1 MPKFARVLPDM
12 SLDKTFD
19 YKIPAGM
26 DLRLGCR
33 VRIPF
38 GRTER
43 TGYVVD
49 LVDKSDFPENRL
61 KAIAVNEGHLIPE
74 KMMQLGQW
82 IADYYCTGMIQSVR
96 NMLPAPVRKDKVKEK
111 TQKLLSFAEGIQPPS
126 LVPELEKKY
135 PPRAA
140 VVKAL
145 LGLKEAPQALL
156 MKVANVSAS
165 PIKSL
170 LKAGILEEE
179 VRHVERDPF
188 GDEEVIISKPLEL
201 TDEQTDAFKLITNEM
216 DEEKPATVV
225 LYGITGSGKTEVY
238 LQAIA
243 EALSRGKQAIVLVP
257 EISLTPQT
265 VHRFRSRFGKQVSVL
280 HSGLSEGERYDQ
292 WKLISRGETQ
302 IVVGA
307 RSALFAPFHNPG
319 IIVVDEEHEPSYKQD
334 SHPRYNARD
343 IAVMRG
349 IMDKCPVVLGSATPS
364 FETMNNANQGKYK
377 MAKLTQRP
385 STAVVPS
392 IKLVDMRTEAAATG
406 SNQIFSRELIESVKQ
421 QLHDRMQTILFLN
434 RRGYST
440 HLTCE
445 KCQYTSKCGDCS
457 TSHTYHRKSNVL
469 ICHLCGDIKE
479 PPTKCPDC
487 GHKDLSFSGLGTEKI
502 ERLCRGVFP
511 NARIAR
517 MDSDTMT
524 RKDSHKTM
532 LGDFQQGKYDIL
544 IGTQMIAKG
553 LHFPRVT
560 LVGVVFADA
569 GLNMADFRAAERTF
583 QLLAQVSGRSGRG
596 DDAGRVLIQTYN
608 PTHPALQCALEGDFD
623 AFYEDEKM
631 GREVMKFPPF
641 SKMVLIHFR
650 GPEEGP
656 LASLASDFSQHLSK
670 ACTKDDR
677 LMPAV
682 PSPIEKVRGQY
693 RYQLTIFSDNIRRLV
708 RVLNWLRLNYKAPK
722 EYKIIIDVDPQS
734 LM

>member
-1 MPKFARVLPDM
+1 MSKFARVLPDM

-61 KAIAVNEGHLIPE
+61 KAIAINEGHLIPE

-111 TQKLLSFAEGIQPPS
+111 TQKLLSFASDIQPAS

-145 LGLKEAPQALL
+145 IGLKEAPQSLL

-170 LKAGILEEE
+170 LKGGVLEEE

-188 GDEEVIISKPLEL
+188 GDEEVIITKPLEL
-201 TDEQTDAFKLITNEM
+201 TDEQSEALKLITDEM
-216 DEEKPATVV
+216 DEEKPSTVV

-243 EALSRGKQAIVLVP
+243 EALTRGKQAIVLVP

-265 VHRFRSRFGKQVSVL
+265 VHRFRARFGKSVSVL

-307 RSALFAPFHNPG
+307 RSALFAPFHDPG

-377 MAKLTQRP
+377 IAKLTQRP

-406 SNQIFSRELIESVKQ
+406 ANQIFSRELIEAVKQ

-479 PPTKCPDC
+479 PPPKCPEC
-487 GHKDLSFSGLGTEKI
+487 GNNDLSFSGLGTEKI

-656 LASLASDFSQHLSK
+656 LASLASDFSRRLSE
-670 ACTKDDR
+670 ACSKDDR

-682 PSPIEKVRGQY
+682 PSPIEKIRGQY

-708 RVLNWLRLNYKAPK
+708 RVLNWLRLNYKTSA